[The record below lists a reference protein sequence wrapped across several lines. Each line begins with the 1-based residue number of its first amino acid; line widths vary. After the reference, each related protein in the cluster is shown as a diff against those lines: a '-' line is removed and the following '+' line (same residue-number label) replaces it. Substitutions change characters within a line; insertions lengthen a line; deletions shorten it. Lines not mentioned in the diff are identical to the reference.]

1 MRDIISKPVLVS
13 GSSVGPLEVNYAADA
28 AQTGWNEKC
37 FDYLK
42 QFEETVCQVLGVKYA
57 IATPSCTAALH
68 LALLTLGVKT
78 GDEVILPDSTWVAT
92 ANAVA

>member
-42 QFEETVCQVLGVKYA
+42 QFEETVCQVW
-57 IATPSCTAALH
+57 ALNMQSRRPPV
-68 LALLTLGVKT
+68 LRRC
-78 GDEVILPDSTWVAT
+78 ILPC
-92 ANAVA
+92 

>member
-42 QFEETVCQVLGVKYA
+42 RQSVKFWALNMRSRRPPVLRR
-57 IATPSCTAALH
+57 C
-68 LALLTLGVKT
+68 
-78 GDEVILPDSTWVAT
+78 ILPC
-92 ANAVA
+92 